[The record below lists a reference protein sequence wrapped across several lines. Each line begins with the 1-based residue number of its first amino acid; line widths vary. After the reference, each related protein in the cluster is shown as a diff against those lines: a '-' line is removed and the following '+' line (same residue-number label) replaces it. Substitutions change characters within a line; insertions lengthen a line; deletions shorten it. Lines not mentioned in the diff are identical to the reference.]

1 MGEDK
6 KMEIKFY
13 AENQRRCIVC
23 TYERNAVSE
32 DLPENEV
39 LLCLLGDFYLSQST
53 YTRIVKI
60 EKIEAENVTTIWER
74 TKFR

>member
-1 MGEDK
+1 MK
-6 KMEIKFY
+6 IKFY
-13 AENQRRCIVC
+13 AENQRRCIVW

-32 DLPENEV
+32 DLTEKEAI
-39 LLCLLGDFYLSQST
+39 LCLLGDFYLSQST

>member
-1 MGEDK
+1 MK
-6 KMEIKFY
+6 IKFY

-23 TYERNAVSE
+23 TYERSAVSE
-32 DLPENEV
+32 DLTEKEALP
-39 LLCLLGDFYLSQST
+39 CLLGDFYLSQST

>member
-1 MGEDK
+1 MK
-6 KMEIKFY
+6 IKFY

-32 DLPENEV
+32 DLTEKEA